1 MASVCKTWASERL
14 NGFSVYGYKLTVKK
28 AYQNRRGGVR
38 VKKGE
43 QVQPRIEE
51 RNQDIFN
58 KVRNPSRDASL
69 KKVTGHVNDE
79 DLWNLQNCFVG
90 ETTSVCSVKSIAD
103 MLEAWGLNGIRVQRM
118 GGKTFLLS
126 FEYKDLFIMLED
138 LQWAYLKEIYCN
150 VVMWSKDLRTPN
162 RATWIEVR
170 GLPLHTWNGTSLKRI
185 TELWGNF
192 EAYGDNKT
200 LAISDSS
207 QSDDS
212 SECSSSRVKKGDDVE
227 HISLIAKE
235 ADNENGEEGVGQKAR
250 SWAEVLTVGEKNLGL
265 SQLDGVE
272 EEFKQFM

>member
-1 MASVCKTWASERL
+1 MQCKGLWHLFARHERL

-38 VKKGE
+38 VKK
-43 QVQPRIEE
+43 
-51 RNQDIFN
+51 
-58 KVRNPSRDASL
+58 
-69 KKVTGHVNDE
+69 
-79 DLWNLQNCFVG
+79 
-90 ETTSVCSVKSIAD
+90 
-103 MLEAWGLNGIRVQRM
+103 
-118 GGKTFLLS
+118 
-126 FEYKDLFIMLED
+126 
-138 LQWAYLKEIYCN
+138 
-150 VVMWSKDLRTPN
+150 
-162 RATWIEVR
+162 
-170 GLPLHTWNGTSLKRI
+170 
-185 TELWGNF
+185 
-192 EAYGDNKT
+192 
-200 LAISDSS
+200 DSS